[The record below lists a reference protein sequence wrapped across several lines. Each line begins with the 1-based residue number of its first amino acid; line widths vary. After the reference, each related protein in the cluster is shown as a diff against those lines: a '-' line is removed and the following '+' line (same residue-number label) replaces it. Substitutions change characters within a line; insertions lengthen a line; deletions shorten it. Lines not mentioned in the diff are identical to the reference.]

1 MVSDWYFSFQ
11 DQIQVVIPFLQLA
24 IFICC
29 YVARSHEAIAIQLKR
44 KDGSVVSPPIEGTR
58 LADQSR
64 KHPLAQLN
72 SLSLNIYFN
81 SLAAGL

>member
-11 DQIQVVIPFLQLA
+11 DQSQVVIPSLQLA

-29 YVARSHEAIAIQLKR
+29 YAARSNEAVAIQLKR
-44 KDGSVVSPPIEGTR
+44 KDGLVGSPPIEETR

-64 KHPLAQLN
+64 KNP
-72 SLSLNIYFN
+72 NIYFN